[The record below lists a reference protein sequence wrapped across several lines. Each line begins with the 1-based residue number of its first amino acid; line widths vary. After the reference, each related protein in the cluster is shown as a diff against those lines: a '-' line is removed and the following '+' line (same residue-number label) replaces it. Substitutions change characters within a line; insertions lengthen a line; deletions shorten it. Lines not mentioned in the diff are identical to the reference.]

1 LPTFGVLLHMRK
13 KILVVDD
20 VPVIRTGTS
29 LILRNLGFE
38 TEEAASGSE
47 ALEKIQRTRYALIFL
62 DYNMPTMDGCECAR
76 LIRCYEDA
84 RGTRTPIIC
93 FTSGALTQ
101 ISRECLEAGMD
112 DCLSK
117 SCQVEELSHT
127 VARWKGS
134 AFA

>member
-1 LPTFGVLLHMRK
+1 MRK

-47 ALEKIQRTRYALIFL
+47 ALEKIQHTRFALIFM
-62 DYNMPTMDGCECAR
+62 DYNMPKMDGCECAR
-76 LIRCYEDA
+76 LIRRFEDGGA
-84 RGTRTPIIC
+84 RTPIIC
-93 FTSGALTQ
+93 LTSGVVTQ
-101 ISRECLEAGMD
+101 ISLECLEAGMD

-117 SCQVEELSHT
+117 SCQVEELLRI
-127 VARWKGS
+127 VARWKG
-134 AFA
+134 